1 MVVSKV
7 MRVWFLLLLC
17 SLIIAAPPLRALWID
32 DGVPLCTA
40 PGDQTYPYITSD
52 GASGAIVT
60 WPDYR
65 NGNYD
70 IYAQRID
77 VSGTAL
83 WTADG
88 VPLCTATGDQEY
100 CHITSDGAG
109 GAIVTWPDY
118 RSGNYDIYAQR
129 IDASGTVQ
137 WTADG
142 IPLCTA
148 TGDQENCHITSD
160 GAGGAIISW
169 QDTRNGNYDI
179 YAQRVNASG
188 TVQWT
193 ADGVPLCTAS
203 MTQRDPRIISDGAGG
218 AIVTWDDFRTLVY
231 CDIYAQRV
239 NASGTVQW
247 TADGVLLCA
256 AAGQQYNPQVTSDG
270 TGGAIVT
277 WEDNRSG
284 SYDIYAQLI
293 DASGSVQWTADGAPL
308 CTATGDQHY
317 PQIISDGSGGAIMTW
332 QDSRNSNYDIYAQ
345 RVNASGTVQWTAD
358 GVPLCTQTGMQYYP
372 MLTADGSGG
381 AITTWRDSRNS
392 NNHIYTQRINAAGT
406 VQWTTDGV
414 PLSMAAGFQLYPQIT
429 SDGAGGAIITWQDER
444 SGNWDIYAHQIDS
457 QGNTDDLLPDIYSVN
472 DVPGDEGGYVNL
484 TWEASPVDYYLGEI
498 TEYTVWRALEAS
510 AAATWLSNG
519 GTIVSSPAAALETSP
534 TGTERPI
541 LRHASLNG
549 EMFFWELIASQA
561 GYRLEGYAKIVPTAF
576 DSTAVCDD
584 YHYFQIIAHTS
595 DPSIYH
601 VSDPDSGYSVDNL
614 SPCPPLAFAGEQIY
628 TPEGLALTWEP
639 GSEPD
644 LGCYRVYRGTDQ
656 SFVPGTGNLLIE
668 LENAE
673 HFDDTWS
680 WDAGYY
686 YKLSA
691 VDVHGNESGFALL
704 APGVVTGNDP
714 VESPTATYLTQ
725 NYPNPFNPQ
734 TTIAFGIKENGH
746 VSLRIYDAA
755 GRLVATLVDEALPAG
770 HYSESWNGLAHD
782 GNRASSGVYFCRLST
797 KTFTENRKMILLR

>member
-614 SPCPPLAFAGEQIY
+614 RPCPPLAFAGEQIY

-673 HFDDTWS
+673 HFDDTWT

-691 VDVHGNESGFALL
+691 VDMHGNESGFALL